1 MTARELIARFP
12 SIPHSLHNEPT
23 LVRFADVFDDLLRG
37 AQKPTPCSAS
47 QQTAENYVFMKLI
60 APLELV
66 ALGLATPER
75 AVSDMESLIDRAE
88 DDREA
93 LLADLIPANAA
104 RRPGGC
110 AG

>member
-1 MTARELIARFP
+1 MTPRELIARHP
-12 SIPHSLHNEPT
+12 SIPRSLLDEPA
-23 LVRFADVFDDLLRG
+23 LERFAEVFDELLRG
-37 AQKPTPCSAS
+37 AQKPTPCSAN
-47 QQTAENYVFMKLI
+47 QQTAENHVFMKLI

-66 ALGLATPER
+66 ALGLATPQR

-88 DDREA
+88 HDREA
-93 LLADLIPANAA
+93 LLADLVPADAA